1 MTVWDGVIVTPSDR
15 AYEKK
20 DEEEKQDANTTA
32 TEKMDTETQEK

>member
-20 DEEEKQDANTTA
+20 DEEEKQDAST
-32 TEKMDTETQEK
+32 TEKMDTQEK

>member
-20 DEEEKQDANTTA
+20 EEEEKEDGVAE
-32 TEKMDTETQEK
+32 EKMDTQEK